1 MKINYKLINLFI
13 LTLFILIFLPLISEA
28 AYNVY
33 LKNGRVMTGVDE
45 VKEENGTTK
54 IYKKGIVLELP
65 KTNIIRI
72 EEYGTDSIKKEPA
85 EEKVPEEVPTEEQLP
100 EYLRYDKL
108 PETPPVVYEE
118 AEETE
123 EETEEVEETEEDIE
137 EETEETMHKLK
148 TTGTG
153 EIVEGELQPGPQL
166 KELRRQEEEGT
177 LPEQF
182 TPYKNFLDQ
191 RYQQQKQQFEGQ

>member
-45 VKEENGTTK
+45 VREENGKIK

-65 KTNIIRI
+65 KANILRI
-72 EEYGTDSIKKEPA
+72 EEYGTDLIKKEIV

-100 EYLRYDKL
+100 EYMRYDKF
-108 PETPPVVYEE
+108 PATPPVVYEE
-118 AEETE
+118 EELEETEDDIE
-123 EETEEVEETEEDIE
+123 EETEEA
-137 EETEETMHKLK
+137 EETMHKLK
-148 TTGTG
+148 TTGSG
-153 EIVEGELQPGPQL
+153 EIEEGELQPGPQL

-182 TPYKNFLDQ
+182 TPYKDFLDQ
-191 RYQQQKQQFEGQ
+191 RYQKQKQHFEGQ

>member
-13 LTLFILIFLPLISEA
+13 LTLFILIFLSLISEA

-65 KTNIIRI
+65 KANIIRI
-72 EEYGTDSIKKEPA
+72 EEYETDSTKKEIV
-85 EEKVPEEVPTEEQLP
+85 EEKVPEEAPTEEQLP

-118 AEETE
+118 EEL
-123 EETEEVEETEEDIE
+123 EETEEDIE
-137 EETEETMHKLK
+137 EETEEEEETMHKLK
-148 TTGTG
+148 TTGSG
-153 EIVEGELQPGPQL
+153 EIEERELQPGPQL
-166 KELRRQEEEGT
+166 KKLRKQEEEGT

-182 TPYKNFLDQ
+182 TPYKDFLEQ
-191 RYQQQKQQFEGQ
+191 RYQKQKQQFEGQ

>member
-1 MKINYKLINLFI
+1 MKTNYKLINLFI

-45 VKEENGTTK
+45 VKEENGTIK

-65 KTNIIRI
+65 KANILRI
-72 EEYGTDSIKKEPA
+72 EEYGTDLIKKEIV
-85 EEKVPEEVPTEEQLP
+85 EEKVPEEVPTEKQLP
-100 EYLRYDKL
+100 EYMQYDKF
-108 PETPPVVYEE
+108 PATPPVVYEE
-118 AEETE
+118 EELEETEDDIE
-123 EETEEVEETEEDIE
+123 EETEEA
-137 EETEETMHKLK
+137 EETMHKLK
-148 TTGTG
+148 TTGSG
-153 EIVEGELQPGPQL
+153 EIEEGELQPGPQL

-182 TPYKNFLDQ
+182 TPYKDFLDQ
-191 RYQQQKQQFEGQ
+191 RYQKQKQHFEGQ

>member
-1 MKINYKLINLFI
+1 MKTNYKLINLFI

-28 AYNVY
+28 TYNVY

-72 EEYGTDSIKKEPA
+72 EEYETDSTKKEIV
-85 EEKVPEEVPTEEQLP
+85 EEKVPEEAPTEEQLP

-118 AEETE
+118 EEL
-123 EETEEVEETEEDIE
+123 EETEEDIE
-137 EETEETMHKLK
+137 EETEEAEETRHKLK

-182 TPYKNFLDQ
+182 TPYKDFLEQ
-191 RYQQQKQQFEGQ
+191 RYQKQKQQFEEQ